1 MTLVLRDYQ
10 ARGRDDIR
18 LEFGRKRRRV
28 LYVLPT
34 GGGKCL
40 GRGTPVM
47 MFDGTVLP
55 VEDVVVGDLVMGP
68 DSAPRRVESIARGQE
83 RLYRVTPTKGDPYV
97 VNESHILSLKRTAT
111 KAHPRYP
118 SQRGGEVV
126 NVSVRDY
133 LTKSRTWRHT
143 HKGWRADVDF
153 QHHDEPTRIPPYML
167 GVWLGDGSSRNFS
180 ITTGDSEIAEE
191 VVAYAG
197 QVGMRYRAEHN
208 GPGSVVMHV
217 VAPFGEAYGKRGGPT
232 GSALRYYG
240 LVGNKHV
247 PRRFLTGSRAERLDL
262 LAGLID
268 TDGYYTGKGFDL
280 VFKSRRLA
288 DDTAFVARSLGFAAY
303 VRECSKTCTNTGA
316 SGTYYRISITGNCD
330 RVPCRVERKR
340 AAPRRQKKDVL
351 VTGISVE
358 PVGHGDYFGFELSG
372 PDRLFLLGDF
382 TVTHNTVMYAAVA
395 QGAAAKGKRVLI
407 LEHRKELI
415 RQASVAL
422 ARIGIRHR
430 VVAPKAKLA
439 GIRRA
444 HVAATGWPM
453 IDAEATVAVASVQ
466 TLGARPEWLAEFD
479 PDLIVIDEAHHAVA
493 GAWAKLIAACPRA
506 LLLGVTATPCRTN
519 GQGLGDVFE
528 VMVLG
533 PDMAELIAEGWLVP
547 FRIIVPPLKV
557 DLSKV
562 RMKGGDLDP
571 DAMADEL
578 DRREITGDAIE
589 HYSRLTPARPAIVF
603 ASTLKHADHVAEQF
617 RAAGWRFE
625 VIHGGLDDA
634 ERDRLIEGLASGA
647 LHGLVSKDLISE
659 GTDIPAAEVAIFLRD
674 TESEVFFLQAA
685 GRVART
691 VYAEGFDLTTVSGRL
706 AAIAASPKPF
716 GTIIDHVGVV
726 GRIVDGQ
733 FVSKHGRPHDPR
745 AWSLQGKRKRRKTDE
760 EVVDPPFQCPACYQ
774 IVDLAPRCSAC
785 DADLSAL
792 LLVERTRRAAMA
804 PKQVDG
810 QLVELDEA
818 AETAAKIAARRAQ
831 AQAQTVEEMVATTGM
846 AAGRAAHIIQ
856 ARVEKER
863 MRQQLRDL
871 ADRWYRANGQ
881 ADVSLQRALHEAFGW
896 TVADIREMKPKALR
910 AAIDAVTAEVA
921 RLELGAPAND
931 NGAVAIRRAGY

>member
-10 ARGRDDIR
+10 ARGRDEIR

-34 GGGKCL
+34 GAGK
-40 GRGTPVM
+40 T
-47 MFDGTVLP
+47 
-55 VEDVVVGDLVMGP
+55 
-68 DSAPRRVESIARGQE
+68 
-83 RLYRVTPTKGDPYV
+83 
-97 VNESHILSLKRTAT
+97 IL
-111 KAHPRYP
+111 
-118 SQRGGEVV
+118 
-126 NVSVRDY
+126 
-133 LTKSRTWRHT
+133 
-143 HKGWRADVDF
+143 
-153 QHHDEPTRIPPYML
+153 
-167 GVWLGDGSSRNFS
+167 
-180 ITTGDSEIAEE
+180 
-191 VVAYAG
+191 
-197 QVGMRYRAEHN
+197 
-208 GPGSVVMHV
+208 
-217 VAPFGEAYGKRGGPT
+217 
-232 GSALRYYG
+232 
-240 LVGNKHV
+240 
-247 PRRFLTGSRAERLDL
+247 
-262 LAGLID
+262 
-268 TDGYYTGKGFDL
+268 
-280 VFKSRRLA
+280 
-288 DDTAFVARSLGFAAY
+288 
-303 VRECSKTCTNTGA
+303 
-316 SGTYYRISITGNCD
+316 
-330 RVPCRVERKR
+330 
-340 AAPRRQKKDVL
+340 
-351 VTGISVE
+351 
-358 PVGHGDYFGFELSG
+358 
-372 PDRLFLLGDF
+372 
-382 TVTHNTVMYAAVA
+382 YAAVA

-422 ARIGIRHR
+422 ARISIRHQ
-430 VVAPKAKLA
+430 VVAPKSKLA

-493 GAWAKLIAACPRA
+493 GTWAKIIAACPRA

-533 PDMAELIAEGWLVP
+533 PDMAELIALGWLVP

-589 HYSRLTPARPAIVF
+589 HYSRITPGRPAIVF
-603 ASTLKHADHVAEQF
+603 AATLKHADHVAEQF

-625 VIHGGLDDA
+625 VIHGGLEDA
-634 ERDRLIEGLASGA
+634 ERDRLIDGLASGA

-659 GTDIPAAEVAIFLRD
+659 GTDIPVAEVAIFLRD
-674 TESEVFFLQAA
+674 TESESFFMQAA
-685 GRVART
+685 GRVARP
-691 VYAEGFDLTTVSGRL
+691 VYAEGFDLATVEGRI
-706 AAIAASPKPF
+706 AAIAASVKPF

-726 GRIVDGQ
+726 GRIVDGH
-733 FVSKHGRPHDPR
+733 FVAKHGRPHDPR
-745 AWSLQGKRKRRKTDE
+745 PWSLQGKRRRRAAANDDD
-760 EVVDPPFQCPACYQ
+760 VDPPFQCPACYQ

-792 LLVERTRRAAMA
+792 LAVETKRRAAMA

-846 AAGRAAHIIQ
+846 AAGRAAHILQ
-856 ARVEKER
+856 ARAEKDR

-871 ADRWYRANGQ
+871 ADRWYRASGK

-896 TVADIREMKPKALR
+896 TVADIREMKPKALH

-921 RLELGAPAND
+921 RLELGSPAND
-931 NGAVAIRRAGY
+931 NGAVAIRRAGS